1 MFGPVWDWIRR
12 GVGLL
17 WEVFFSGIGRIV
29 SKITASFGVTLVS
42 VNALLPNLKTF
53 ITTYVGALPDWAQ
66 NFLGAV
72 GFDIFIT
79 MIISAL
85 SVRFMFKVIPMPTS
99 VAQQL
104 GAVKQ

>member
-1 MFGPVWDWIRR
+1 M
-12 GVGLL
+12 
-17 WEVFFSGIGRIV
+17 

-42 VNALLPNLKTF
+42 VNSLLPNLKAF
-53 ITTYVGALPDWAQ
+53 ITGYVGGLPGWAQ

-79 MIISAL
+79 MIVSAL
-85 SVRFMFKVIPMPTS
+85 SVRFMFTMIPMPTS

-104 GAVKQ
+104 GATKS

>member
-1 MFGPVWDWIRR
+1 MVWDWIRR
-12 GVGLL
+12 GVGYL
-17 WEVFFSGIGRIV
+17 WTVFFGGIGRIV

-42 VNALLPNLKTF
+42 VNSLLPNLKAF
-53 ITTYVGALPDWAQ
+53 ITGYVGGLPGWAQ

-79 MIISAL
+79 MIVSAL
-85 SVRFMFKVIPMPTS
+85 SVRFMFTMIPMPTS

-104 GAVKQ
+104 GATKS